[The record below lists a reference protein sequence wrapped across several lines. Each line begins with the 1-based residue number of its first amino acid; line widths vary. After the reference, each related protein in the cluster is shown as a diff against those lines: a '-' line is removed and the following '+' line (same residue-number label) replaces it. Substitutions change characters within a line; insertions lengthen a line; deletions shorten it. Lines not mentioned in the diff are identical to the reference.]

1 MLKALSYNIFYYK
14 NLLTC
19 KLFPNYV
26 ANNMIDLYFTPRNLP
41 QQPYEAEFEKS
52 TKHNVLK
59 IPTAGYKER
68 ISKFE
73 ENNKTR
79 PEMKLNRMP
88 ELPEEIIV
96 LEFLPEEN
104 VEKRKATIVCAHG
117 WEGRGTN
124 FYKFIKKLTAK
135 GFRVLAPD
143 YPMHGKTGGSES
155 GCHAFGYALNCILYY
170 INEPVILLVHSMG
183 NGATCTN
190 YYISDEKV
198 RNLIKGYAALGVPD
212 AFKDVLISF
221 KNMVGIDDY
230 TFNLFLEK
238 FSERLGLDVRFF
250 VVSSTIKYFDYPC
263 LLVHDENDKEM
274 PIKWAINS
282 SKYIPEKYQTYKIG
296 DKEYP
301 CFHKTK
307 GLGHRRILRDDNVV
321 DFVVDFISNIK
332 I

>member
-52 TKHNVLK
+52 TKHNILK

-73 ENNKTR
+73 ENNKDR

-88 ELPEEIIV
+88 ELPEEIIA
-96 LEFLPEEN
+96 LEFLPDEN
-104 VEKRKATIVCAHG
+104 IEKRKATIVCAHG

-124 FYKFIKKLTAK
+124 FYKFIPKLTAK
-135 GFRVLAPD
+135 GFRVLALD
-143 YPMHGKTGGSES
+143 YPMHGNTGGTES
-155 GCHAFGYALNCILYY
+155 GCHTFGYSLNCVLNY
-170 INEPVILLVHSMG
+170 INEPTILLVHSIG
-183 NGATCTN
+183 NGATCMN
-190 YYISDEKV
+190 YYISDEKT
-198 RNLIKGYAALGVPD
+198 RNQIKG
-212 AFKDVLISF
+212 F
-221 KNMVGIDDY
+221 VGIGAPDKFIENIIDFGKKNGLDDY
-230 TFNLFLEK
+230 SNNLFLEK
-238 FSERLGLDVRFF
+238 INERHGIDAHYLTVSEA
-250 VVSSTIKYFDYPC
+250 IKYFNYPC
-263 LLVHDENDKEM
+263 LLIHDDKDKE
-274 PIKWAINS
+274 ISINCSINS
-282 SKYIPEKYQTYKIG
+282 SKNIQEQFQTYKIG

-301 CFHKTK
+301 CFHKTS

-321 DFVVDFISNIK
+321 NIVVDFISNIT